1 MVSKWCWP
9 KDDGIDFDEDN
20 VVIILKSSFIDLKIN
35 KNKRYMCIVWMCDH
49 YCIIWLSML
58 GDDEGLRAAAKGISV
73 LVFWY
78 LVGF

>member
-1 MVSKWCWP
+1 MVSKGCRP

-20 VVIILKSSFIDLKIN
+20 EVTILMPFFIDLK
-35 KNKRYMCIVWMCDH
+35 KSYMCIVWMCGH

-58 GDDEGLRAAAKGISV
+58 RDDEGSRAAIEGKSV